1 VVRKRP
7 PKFPGNSSLGAVDLD
22 NKVIGTCKSDK
33 LSSISVQLLYHEK
46 IRHLSFS
53 DFENKAAK
61 RNMIAWRLCP
71 WGVTGRGAMFGEI
84 NLSCR
89 DAATKIVH

>member
-1 VVRKRP
+1 VVRKRA
-7 PKFPGNSSLGAVDLD
+7 PKFPGDSPLGTVDLD

-33 LSSISVQLLYHEK
+33 LSGISVQLLYHEK
-46 IRHLSFS
+46 ITHLGFS
-53 DFENKAAK
+53 DFANKAAK

-71 WGVTGRGAMFGEI
+71 WGVTERGAMFGEVD
-84 NLSCR
+84 LSCR